1 MKELLQLD
9 SICQS
14 YAQMTRVQFFDSQ
27 CSVVWQRTEEMVES
41 IIWVLL
47 EIYFSFQQWKNF
59 ENSLMIDKVVAM
71 SLVYYFFGT
80 QWLMSYNIKG
90 KVSGCC
96 LL

>member
-47 EIYFSFQQWKNF
+47 EIYFSFQQ
-59 ENSLMIDKVVAM
+59 
-71 SLVYYFFGT
+71 
-80 QWLMSYNIKG
+80 
-90 KVSGCC
+90 
-96 LL
+96 